1 MAKQTE
7 AAKQHGMNKP
17 TPAGAG
23 NAGEKTHDLRPL
35 DEGRL
40 NDPELV
46 SSVED
51 RLSALREITGPYRS
65 RKNPAAEDE
74 DLDELEGQE
83 DDADELEEKTAGK
96 DQPEGSD
103 SSTLDNDA
111 GGEEDIGEG
120 KQTHVLP
127 EAYVRCAVAYGWTED
142 DVKAFFESDPE
153 RALTTLSSI
162 YQTRNRASAQ
172 FAAIGRKHA
181 EAKDEPQN
189 VKPTFQPVDVAKLKE
204 HYGDDAAPL
213 IDMIEAQN
221 RTLQQLSDQLP
232 KEAPKA
238 RKPFE
243 SAVEESGVEQQIYT
257 FFETD
262 KMKSYE
268 KVYGKLEFGQTW
280 DDLTPGQR
288 QHRWRVLE
296 QADQIA
302 GGAKLQGYEMSL
314 AEALESAHLLVT
326 QKYRDQVLI
335 DGLKASV
342 VKRAKGMTLKPSKG
356 TRKPGDRDDPKPGE
370 RTREQ
375 LLEATQHKLN
385 RMFGG

>member
-1 MAKQTE
+1 M
-7 AAKQHGMNKP
+7 
-17 TPAGAG
+17 
-23 NAGEKTHDLRPL
+23 
-35 DEGRL
+35 
-40 NDPELV
+40 
-46 SSVED
+46 
-51 RLSALREITGPYRS
+51 
-65 RKNPAAEDE
+65 
-74 DLDELEGQE
+74 
-83 DDADELEEKTAGK
+83 
-96 DQPEGSD
+96 
-103 SSTLDNDA
+103 
-111 GGEEDIGEG
+111 
-120 KQTHVLP
+120 
-127 EAYVRCAVAYGWTED
+127 
-142 DVKAFFESDPE
+142 
-153 RALTTLSSI
+153 
-162 YQTRNRASAQ
+162 
-172 FAAIGRKHA
+172 
-181 EAKDEPQN
+181 
-189 VKPTFQPVDVAKLKE
+189 KPTFQPVDVAKLKE

-335 DGLKASV
+335 DGLKANV